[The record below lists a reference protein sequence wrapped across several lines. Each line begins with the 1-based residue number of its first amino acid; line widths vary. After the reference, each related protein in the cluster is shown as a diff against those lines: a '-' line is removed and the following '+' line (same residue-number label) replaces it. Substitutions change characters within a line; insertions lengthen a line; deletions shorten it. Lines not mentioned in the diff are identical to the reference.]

1 MVLAPFFFML
11 NLDVKADKAWFYHH
25 KRSDYYFHQGNYPEM
40 LYHAKEMVKIDS
52 KDVETWSSIGYYY
65 WSMGIDNKNRAQ
77 EFNAKALKYYTD
89 GIKANTDTYYLY
101 DEVGKFYFNLKDYSS
116 AIEYFEIA
124 ITKKDCKNIPYH
136 ILAICYEAKNDPVKA
151 LSTIKKC
158 LDKFPNDAKAKAE
171 SNKLISKIKD

>member
-25 KRSDYYFHQGNYPEM
+25 KRSDYYFHKGNYPEM
-40 LYHAKEMVKIDS
+40 LYHAKEMVKIDPN
-52 KDVETWSSIGYYY
+52 DVETWSSIGYYY

-77 EFNAKALKYYTD
+77 EFNTKALKYYTD
-89 GIKANTDTYYLY
+89 GIKVNTDTYYLY
-101 DEVGKFYFNLKDYSS
+101 DEVGKFYFNSKDYSS

-158 LDKFPNDAKAKAE
+158 LDKFPNDAKAKVE

>member
-101 DEVGKFYFNLKDYSS
+101 DEVGKFYFNSKDYSS

-158 LDKFPNDAKAKAE
+158 LDKFPNDAKAKVE
-171 SNKLISKIKD
+171 LNKLISKIKD

>member
-1 MVLAPFFFML
+1 ML
-11 NLDVKADKAWFYHH
+11 KLGHLLVIIIGQW
-25 KRSDYYFHQGNYPEM
+25 G
-40 LYHAKEMVKIDS
+40 LIIKIAR
-52 KDVETWSSIGYYY
+52 
-65 WSMGIDNKNRAQ
+65 KNT
-77 EFNAKALKYYTD
+77 KALKYYTD

-136 ILAICYEAKNDPVKA
+136 ILAICQEAKNDPVKA

-158 LDKFPNDAKAKAE
+158 LDKFPNDAKAKVE
-171 SNKLISKIKD
+171 LNKLISKIKDQFS

>member
-1 MVLAPFFFML
+1 MVLAPFFFMF

-40 LYHAKEMVKIDS
+40 LYHAKEMVKIDP

-101 DEVGKFYFNLKDYSS
+101 DEVGKFYFNSKDYSS

-136 ILAICYEAKNDPVKA
+136 ILAICYEAKNDSDKA

-158 LDKFPNDAKAKAE
+158 LDRFPNDVKAKVE
-171 SNKLISKIKD
+171 LNKLISKIKD

>member
-40 LYHAKEMVKIDS
+40 LYHAKEMVKIDP

-77 EFNAKALKYYTD
+77 EFNTKALKYYTD

-101 DEVGKFYFNLKDYSS
+101 DEVGKFYFNSKDYSS

-158 LDKFPNDAKAKAE
+158 LDKFPNDAKAKVE
-171 SNKLISKIKD
+171 LNKLISKIKD

>member
-1 MVLAPFFFML
+1 ML
-11 NLDVKADKAWFYHH
+11 NLDIKAEKAWYFHH
-25 KRSDYYFHQGNYPEM
+25 KMSDYYFHKGNYPEM
-40 LYHAKEMVKIDS
+40 LYHAKEMVKIDP

>member
-40 LYHAKEMVKIDS
+40 LYHAKEMVKIDP

-101 DEVGKFYFNLKDYSS
+101 DEVGKFYFNSKDYSS

-136 ILAICYEAKNDPVKA
+136 ILAICYEAKNDSDKA

-158 LDKFPNDAKAKAE
+158 LDRFPNDVKAKVE
-171 SNKLISKIKD
+171 LNKLISKIKD

>member
-1 MVLAPFFFML
+1 
-11 NLDVKADKAWFYHH
+11 
-25 KRSDYYFHQGNYPEM
+25 
-40 LYHAKEMVKIDS
+40 MVKIDP

-65 WSMGIDNKNRAQ
+65 WSMGIDDKKRAD
-77 EFNAKALKYYTD
+77 EFNTKALRYYTD
-89 GIKANTDTYYLY
+89 GIKFNTDTYYLY
-101 DEVGKFYFNLKDYSS
+101 DEVGKFYLNFKDYSS

-158 LDKFPNDAKAKAE
+158 LDKFPNDAKAKVE
-171 SNKLISKIKD
+171 LNKLISKIKD